1 MNFIEEFRVMGTFY
15 MINVV
20 EGAAALILPYW
31 IIYFSGIGLSF
42 TQISILMSASF
53 VASIFFEVPTG
64 VVADVYGRKVSVVL
78 SFFLVGLALVAVP
91 FAGGFV
97 ALTVLAFFMQAANTL
112 STGAWDAW
120 LVDYAK
126 REGGRK
132 LVHPAMAR
140 AHAFSLAGTLVGF
153 LASGFFVA
161 EFGLAMLWIITGI
174 LTFAGGVFA
183 LVFGKEH
190 FVPRKVKVTKLL
202 SHTMRESVKGAKY
215 IASHGVVL
223 YVVLGTA
230 FLAFLAIG
238 EIAWQPFL
246 KGMGIPVAYFGPLF
260 AAASLAGMAF
270 SVFSRKFA
278 QAAGSRKA
286 ALIISVGAMSVL
298 YFSIS
303 FVPTYMFAV
312 LIFLLIASVAGLHYP
327 LRESY
332 FHKFVPSR
340 NRATIGSMKSLIYSI
355 VGIIALFLG
364 GWIADSYGP
373 QAALVACSLLIL
385 PAIAMYAMIRVRTKG

>member
-78 SFFLVGLALVAVP
+78 SFFLVGLSLVAVP

-97 ALTVLAFFMQAANTL
+97 TLTVLAFFMQAANTL

-161 EFGLAMLWIITGI
+161 DFG
-174 LTFAGGVFA
+174 

-190 FVPRKVKVTKLL
+190 FMPRNVKVTKLL
-202 SHTMRESVKGAKY
+202 AHTMRESVKGAKY
-215 IASHGVVL
+215 IVNHGVVL

-230 FLAFLAIG
+230 FLAFLSIG

-246 KGMGIPVAYFGPLF
+246 KDMGMPLSYFGPLF

-278 QAAGSRKA
+278 EAAGSRKA
-286 ALIISVGAMSVL
+286 ALMISVGAMSVL

-303 FVPTYMFAV
+303 FVPTYMFAM
-312 LIFLLIASVAGLHYP
+312 LIFLLIASVGALHYP

-340 NRATIGSMKSLIYSI
+340 NRATVGSIKSLIYSI

-385 PAIAMYAMIRVRTKG
+385 PAIAIYAMIRDSKKR